1 VVDWVDDS
9 RDGDSSRRVTGAAA
23 IGLFSGKAPAPS
35 VPPPPRGQAVRYFG
49 QGDVLRNATLE
60 FGEGVKVQIDS
71 RFEQCSIALGRGADL
86 TIGKT
91 GVLANCRIE
100 GAGNITL
107 HGRFFER
114 ESPGIIGPSVLLVTS
129 EGQLVGQVE
138 QAPELTKFAFEPG
151 CRLRVKILRARSEAG
166 GVNGKGKEPG

>member
-1 VVDWVDDS
+1 
-9 RDGDSSRRVTGAAA
+9 
-23 IGLFSGKAPAPS
+23 
-35 VPPPPRGQAVRYFG
+35 VRYFG

-60 FGEGVKVQIDS
+60 FGAGIKVQIDS

-86 TIGKT
+86 TIGKA

-114 ESPGIIGPSVLLVTS
+114 ESPGIIGPSQLVVTS
-129 EGQLVGQVE
+129 EGQLIGEVE

-151 CRLRVKILRARSEAG
+151 SRLRMKILRARSELESR
-166 GVNGKGKEPG
+166 VEKGEERG